1 MNKDEITKYLNN
13 SKLDLDEVWIICG
26 AAMVLHDL
34 RESTSDID
42 LGCKKEYFEKLI
54 TNNKNIKTWPDGM
67 RSIDFDENIEIF
79 EEWNIKENNQIS
91 GVKVSSLKDL
101 LNQKKG
107 LNREKDKFDIKILEE
122 KIKEKRI
129 DI

>member
-1 MNKDEITKYLNN
+1 MNKDNIIKYLNN
-13 SKLDLDEVWIICG
+13 TKLDLEKVWIICG

-34 RESTSDID
+34 RESTTDID

-54 TNNKNIKTWPDGM
+54 LNNSNVKTWPDGM

-79 EEWNIKENNQIS
+79 EEWNIKKNNKIS
-91 GVKVSSLKDL
+91 GIKVSSIKDL

-107 LNREKDKFDIKILEE
+107 LNREKDKFDIILLED
-122 KIKEKRI
+122 KLKEKRI